1 MGRRL
6 RPLPILLLLLL
17 AAPPA
22 ARAEPLVADL
32 SNHLIAITTGFTG
45 ADVLLF
51 GATDGPADI
60 IAVVRGPTG
69 RAIVRRK
76 GRLFGIWVNKDATDF
91 EEVPNFYAVASSR
104 PLDQLLTP
112 EMAQRY
118 RVGLD
123 NLGIRPA
130 EEGAPP
136 PEDAAMQAALIAIK
150 KTEQLYRPAPGRV
163 VFLGGQLFR
172 ADFHFPGQCADRD
185 ISDRGHARAQRQG
198 GERPDDAAG
207 RLQDRRRRRYLR
219 IRPAPFRRLWRR
231 RHPQRAHG
239 RLVRPSCLPAL
250 MTLQIVT
257 LERMSR

>member
-6 RPLPILLLLLL
+6 RLLPVLLLVLLGGPSG
-17 AAPPA
+17 AA
-22 ARAEPLVADL
+22 AEPLVADL

-51 GATDGPADI
+51 GATDGPGDI
-60 IAVVRGPTG
+60 VAVVRGPTG

-76 GRLFGIWVNKDATDF
+76 DRLFGIWVNKDATDF

-118 RVGLD
+118 RVGLG

-130 EEGAPP
+130 EEGAAAL
-136 PEDAAMQAALIAIK
+136 DAPMLAALIGIK
-150 KTEQLYRPAPGRV
+150 KKEQLYRPASGKV

-172 ADFHFPGQCADRD
+172 ADFHFPANVPTGTYLIEVMLVRNGKVESAQTTPLVVSKIGIGAD
-185 ISDRGHARAQRQG
+185 IFEFAQRHS
-198 GERPDDAAG
+198 AAYG
-207 RLQDRRRRRYLR
+207 VVAILSALM
-219 IRPAPFRRLWRR
+219 AGWFAHLAFRR
-231 RHPQRAHG
+231 
-239 RLVRPSCLPAL
+239 
-250 MTLQIVT
+250 T
-257 LERMSR
+257 

>member
-1 MGRRL
+1 MAVAGELSMGHRL
-6 RPLPILLLLLL
+6 RLLPIFLL
-17 AAPPA
+17 AALPA
-22 ARAEPLVADL
+22 IATARAEPLVADL

-51 GATDGPADI
+51 GATDGPGDI
-60 IAVVRGPTG
+60 VAVVRGPTG

-112 EMAQRY
+112 EMAQHY

-130 EEGAPP
+130 EEGAAAAD
-136 PEDAAMQAALIAIK
+136 DAMLTALIDIK
-150 KTEQLYRPAPGRV
+150 KTEQLYRPAPGKV

-172 ADFHFPGQCADRD
+172 ADFHFPANVPTGTYLIEVMLVRNGKVESAQTTPLVVSKIGVGAD
-185 ISDRGHARAQRQG
+185 IFEFAQRHS
-198 GERPDDAAG
+198 AAYG
-207 RLQDRRRRRYLR
+207 VVAILSALM
-219 IRPAPFRRLWRR
+219 AGWFAHLAFRR
-231 RHPQRAHG
+231 
-239 RLVRPSCLPAL
+239 
-250 MTLQIVT
+250 T
-257 LERMSR
+257 

>member
-1 MGRRL
+1 MGSIF

-17 AAPPA
+17 AAPSA
-22 ARAEPLVADL
+22 VRAEPLVADL

-45 ADVLLF
+45 ANVLLF
-51 GATDGPADI
+51 GATDGPGDI
-60 IAVVRGPTG
+60 VAVVRGPTG

-130 EEGAPP
+130 EEGAVPP
-136 PEDAAMQAALIAIK
+136 DDAAMQAALIDIK
-150 KTEQLYRPAPGRV
+150 KTEQLYRPAAGRI

-172 ADFHFPGQCADRD
+172 ADFHFPANVPTGTYLIEVMLVRNGKVESAQTTPLVVSKIGVGAD
-185 ISDRGHARAQRQG
+185 IFEFAQRHS
-198 GERPDDAAG
+198 AAYG
-207 RLQDRRRRRYLR
+207 VVAILSALM
-219 IRPAPFRRLWRR
+219 AGWFAHLAFRR
-231 RHPQRAHG
+231 
-239 RLVRPSCLPAL
+239 S
-250 MTLQIVT
+250 
-257 LERMSR
+257 

>member
-1 MGRRL
+1 MGRRIRL
-6 RPLPILLLLLL
+6 LPILLLLL
-17 AAPPA
+17 AAPSDL
-22 ARAEPLVADL
+22 RAEPLVADL

-51 GATDGPADI
+51 GATDGPGDI
-60 IAVVRGPTG
+60 VAVVRGPTG

-91 EEVPNFYAVASSR
+91 DEVPNFYAVASSR

-130 EEGAPP
+130 EEAGP
-136 PEDAAMQAALIAIK
+136 DTAMMTALIDIK
-150 KTEQLYRPAPGRV
+150 KTEQLYRPTPGKV

-172 ADFHFPGQCADRD
+172 ADFHFPANVPTGTYLIEVMLVRNGKVESAQTTPLVVSKIGVGAD
-185 ISDRGHARAQRQG
+185 IFEFAQRHS
-198 GERPDDAAG
+198 AAYG
-207 RLQDRRRRRYLR
+207 VVAILSALM
-219 IRPAPFRRLWRR
+219 AGWFAHLAFRR
-231 RHPQRAHG
+231 
-239 RLVRPSCLPAL
+239 S
-250 MTLQIVT
+250 
-257 LERMSR
+257 